1 MFSIQVECSVQE
13 DKVPQA
19 REHYA
24 WFLQCFVLGILWV
37 IMFCIV
43 VVATLLQVIIVLAAS

>member
-1 MFSIQVECSVQE
+1 MFSIRVECSVKE

-43 VVATLLQVIIVLAAS
+43 VVATLLPVIFVLAAS